1 VRSNVADVSAGGSSS
16 SSNGNVSH
24 VAVGHIDWKTEAV
37 LCTGTLVSLYC
48 YINFVLQCVL
58 LTSCNRLLCAHFD
71 DDLVA
76 QD

>member
-1 VRSNVADVSAGGSSS
+1 VRSNVADVSAGSTSS

-48 YINFVLQCVL
+48 YINSLLQSVL
-58 LTSCNRLLCAHFD
+58 LTSYIRLLCSHFD
-71 DDLVA
+71 GDSVA
-76 QD
+76 QE